1 MGVSPRTRL
10 TLWTRSGGRC
20 QFCNEPLLGD
30 WLSGKDEL
38 NNGYVAHIVAESP
51 GGPRG
56 DPVRSPKLAD
66 DVNNLMLLC
75 NAHHR
80 MIDDKVTWR
89 DFPEPLLKEIKAAHE
104 ARIDMVTGIM
114 ADRASRVLLYSARV
128 GEHDC
133 PARYDLAKVAVLP
146 ERFPDAREP
155 IALDLPRYDF
165 ADHEPE
171 YWEFQPVNLRR
182 QFQRKVRDQLA
193 DGHIKHLSV
202 FAIAPQPLLIEL
214 GRLLSDIPAVTV
226 HQLHREPQGWDWRNS
241 REPAVFETGWKDGF
255 GKSVALILGLSATVT
270 DDRIEAV
277 LGDAPI
283 WRITAPVPDRD
294 IIHRREDLAR
304 FREIARRTLDQIKTV
319 HGQDATIHIFPA
331 MPVSAA
337 VELGRIWMPKADLPL
352 VIYDENRSRGGFEP
366 RLTIGTVSSPA
377 SEARKELDHA

>member
-1 MGVSPRTRL
+1 MGVSNRTRL

-20 QFCNEPLLGD
+20 QFCNDPLLGD
-30 WLSGKDEL
+30 LLSGKDEL

-56 DPVRSPKLAD
+56 DPIRSPKLAD

-80 MIDDKVTWR
+80 LIDGNDTWQ
-89 DFPEPLLKEIKAAHE
+89 DYPEALLLQMKAAHE
-104 ARIDMVTGIM
+104 ARIEIVTGI
-114 ADRASRVLLYSARV
+114 APDRASRVLLYSARI

-133 PARYDLAKVAVLP
+133 PARPDLAKAAMLP
-146 ERFPDAREP
+146 ERFPDVREP
-155 IALDLPRYDF
+155 ISLDLPRCDF

-171 YWEFQPVNLRR
+171 YWAFQPANLRR
-182 QFQRKVRDQLA
+182 QFERKVRDQLA

-202 FAIAPQPLLIEL
+202 FAVAPQPLLIEL

-226 HQLHREPQGWDWRNS
+226 HQLHREPQGWDWRDS
-241 REPAVFETGWKDGF
+241 CEPPVFETSRRDGL
-255 GKSVALILGLSATVT
+255 GKSVALILSLSATVT

-283 WRITAPVPDRD
+283 WRITVAKPDRD
-294 IIHRREDLAR
+294 IIQRREHLGR
-304 FREIARRTLDQIKTV
+304 FRETVRRTIDEVKAV
-319 HGQDATIHIFPA
+319 HGQDATIHVFPA

-337 VELGRIWMPKADLPL
+337 VEFGRVWMPKADLPL
-352 VIYDENRSRGGFEP
+352 IVYDENRARGGFEP
-366 RLTIGTVSSPA
+366 RLTIGTTVSPA
-377 SEARKELDHA
+377 NDARKELQHG